1 MFLRRAAALLLLP
14 TLCGSLVACAP
25 AADPELVRVDGSS
38 TVYPIVEAA
47 AEDFL
52 ATRRGQARIT
62 VGVSGSG
69 GGFKKFCRGE
79 IDLADAS
86 RPIST
91 EEAAVCAARGI
102 EFIELPIAFDAVT
115 VVVNPANHWVES
127 LDVETLSKIWAPQ
140 AQGRIRS
147 WSDVDP
153 SWPSRPLHLFGAGA
167 DSGTFD
173 YFTRVINGRAR
184 ASRGDYTASESD
196 HLLVTGVS
204 SDPGALAFF
213 GYAYYRRNAERLRAV
228 PIRERPGAPAVLPSV
243 ESIRSGTYRPLS
255 RPLFVYVNAARL
267 QASPLLREFTE
278 VLMTGAGGWAEE
290 VGFVALPEAGYAAA
304 RRRLENRTSGSLFG
318 EGGMT
323 PEFAALARIESAAG
337 R

>member
-1 MFLRRAAALLLLP
+1 MSVCRAAALLLLP
-14 TLCGSLVACAP
+14 ILCGSLVACAP

-69 GGFKKFCRGE
+69 GGFKKFCRGD

-86 RPIST
+86 RPIT
-91 EEAAVCAARGI
+91 PEEAADCAAHGI

-115 VVVNPANHWVES
+115 VVVNPANDWVES
-127 LDVETLSKIWAPQ
+127 LDVQTLSKIWSPQ
-140 AQGRIRS
+140 AQGRVQR
-147 WSDVDP
+147 WSDVDRD
-153 SWPSRPLHLFGAGA
+153 WPDRPLNLFGAGA

-196 HLLVTGVS
+196 HLLVAGVA
-204 SDPGALAFF
+204 SDAGALAFF

-228 PIRERPGAPAVLPSV
+228 PIREHAGAPAVLPSA
-243 ESIRSGTYRPLS
+243 ESIRSGAYRPLS

-304 RRRLENRTSGSLFG
+304 RRRLENRTSGSVFG
-318 EGGMT
+318 EGGMLAD
-323 PEFAALARIESAAG
+323 FAALARTESG
-337 R
+337 TRR

>member
-1 MFLRRAAALLLLP
+1 MSFFRAAALLLLP
-14 TLCGSLVACAP
+14 ILCGSLVACAP
-25 AADPELVRVDGSS
+25 AVDPELVRVDGSS

-52 ATRRGQARIT
+52 ASRRGQARIT

-86 RPIST
+86 RPIT
-91 EEAAVCAARGI
+91 AEEAADCAAHGI

-115 VVVNPANHWVES
+115 VVVNPANDWVES
-127 LDVETLSKIWAPQ
+127 LDVQTLSKIWSPQ
-140 AQGRIRS
+140 AQGRVQR
-147 WSDVDP
+147 WSDVEPD
-153 SWPSRPLHLFGAGA
+153 WPDRSLNLFGAGA

-196 HLLVTGVS
+196 HLLVAGVA
-204 SDPGALAFF
+204 SDAGALAFF

-228 PIRERPGAPAVLPSV
+228 PIREHAGAPAVLPSA
-243 ESIRSGTYRPLS
+243 ESIRTGTYLPLS

-267 QASPLLREFTE
+267 RASPLLREFAE
-278 VLMTGAGGWAEE
+278 VLIAGAGRWAEE
-290 VGFVALPEAGYAAA
+290 VGFVALPDASYVDA
-304 RRRLENRTSGSLFG
+304 RQRLVDRTTGSLFG
-318 EGGMT
+318 EGAQA
-323 PEFAALARIESAAG
+323 PDIAALARIESAA
-337 R
+337 RP